1 MQSIEN
7 YINDR
12 YDNNATWFEEEVK
25 QGEHI
30 HRISNVLNNKS
41 YLSGQHRILN
51 REDAKWKGKEFITTK
66 LVLQEA
72 KTILN
77 FHSTYLLG
85 KPISLKGSEDM
96 VEQFNKVYRKGRY
109 NRTDFNI
116 LDKVSKYG
124 DCYEYVYVDNKTI
137 KSKLINAED
146 GYPIYS
152 EDTGEYIC
160 FVEHYTT
167 NSNKV
172 SYYNIYY
179 KDRVECW
186 NNEGGDLHLIDEKIN
201 ISGLP
206 IHYKNFNDSDSNC
219 GRSDLEDIKP
229 ILDQIEDI
237 LSKMTDA
244 VYTLSLNPIGVAIG
258 QRVVREGSDGI
269 PADAV
274 GYSINIDAG
283 SFDFINAN
291 MDYSTIKLL
300 LDTLHKKLETIAG
313 IPSVAMG
320 NSNVANVSEVS
331 LSMLYSLASVK
342 AMMNEQWLRD
352 GFYERFEKI
361 QKILAMQGIV
371 FSDDDY
377 IDVEFNYS
385 KPINQQ
391 ELLQNLKTQW
401 EMGAISLQTIIE
413 KSEITQDVTQ
423 ELQRLTSEKN
433 EDEKEDIKTDKNK
446 EFGSNK
452 IDNGINTE
460 VG

>member
-1 MQSIEN
+1 MQSIES
-7 YINDR
+7 YINDK
-12 YDNNATWFEEEVK
+12 YDNNVNWFEEEVK

-30 HRISNVLNNKS
+30 HRISSVLNNKT
-41 YLSGQHRILN
+41 YLDGQHKILQ
-51 REDAKWKGKEFITTK
+51 REDSKWKGKEFVTTK
-66 LVLQEA
+66 LILQEA

-77 FHSTYLLG
+77 FHSTFLLG
-85 KPISLKGSEDM
+85 KPISLKGSEEM
-96 VEQFNKVYRKGRY
+96 VKEFNKVYRKGRY
-109 NRTDFNI
+109 SRTDFNI

-124 DCYEYVYVDNKTI
+124 DIYEYVYVDNKTI

-160 FVEHYTT
+160 FIEHYTT

-186 NNEGGDLHLIDEKIN
+186 SNEGGELNKTDEKIN

-206 IHYKNFNDSDSNC
+206 IHYKNFNDNSPTC

-244 VYTLSLNPIGVAIG
+244 VYTLSLNPIPVSIG
-258 QRVVREGSDGI
+258 QKIEGSI
-269 PADAV
+269 PSDAV
-274 GYSINIDAG
+274 GYSINLDAG

-291 MDYSTIKLL
+291 MGYSTIKLL
-300 LDTLHKKLETIAG
+300 LDTLGKKLETIAG

-361 QKILAMQGIV
+361 QKILAMQGV
-371 FSDDDY
+371 EFHDDDY

-385 KPINQQ
+385 KPVNQE

-423 ELQRLTSEKN
+423 ELQRLKSEKN
-433 EDEKEDIKTDKNK
+433 EDKKEDIKTGANKDFAITENDSGIDK
-446 EFGSNK
+446 
-452 IDNGINTE
+452 E